1 MQVIHNWNCQT
12 RSQSRLRNLET
23 RGQSRPEKF
32 SILLNALW
40 LDWIRVE
47 VEWGFIFIKISN
59 HSDSKVRFEH
69 LTYTEQSI
77 KPYIMNNFIRRSH
90 RSATSEYSY
99 CVLLGSK
106 LQLRT
111 YNVWIFIGRSVC
123 TVLYSWCAAAI
134 VTEVSLQL
142 LWNKLFLSKCIV
154 MQCKCSYSI
163 SKPKMFSFNKDK
175 CENTVR

>member
-12 RSQSRLRNLET
+12 RSQSRLRYLET
-23 RGQSRPEKF
+23 RSQSRPEKF

-40 LDWIRVE
+40 LDWIRAE

-59 HSDSKVRFEH
+59 HSDSLVRFEH

-99 CVLLGSK
+99 CISYNLELTMYGFLLGGV
-106 LQLRT
+106 
-111 YNVWIFIGRSVC
+111 Y
-123 TVLYSWCAAAI
+123 VLYSWCAAAI
-134 VTEVSLQL
+134 VTEVLLQL

-175 CENTVR
+175 CENTRKIEI